1 MVNVDEAI
9 IAKYEHSGEHF
20 EILVDPDL
28 AAEFR
33 NPDGQDVAIED
44 LLAVEEIF
52 KDSKKGDKASEEAM
66 NKVFETTDPIEV
78 SKIILEKGTV
88 QLTADQKRQMQADK
102 RKLVINKI
110 AKEAINP
117 QNGLPH
123 PVQRIENACDE
134 AKVRFDPFISVDQ
147 QTQTALKAIKPLIPI
162 KFEKAKVAVVA
173 DYRGFSVEEITELRR
188 ALQAIEADFTV
199 TKNTLCKVATK
210 GSSYEAIADVMQGPT
225 AIAFGFKDEVS
236 AAKVLSKF
244 IKENKKGEITGAVLE
259 GKLLDAK
266 EAQKLASMPGRE
278 ELYAKMLGSINSPAS
293 GIVYSING
301 VMAALTRAIAA
312 VRDTKQA

>member
-9 IAKYEHSGEHF
+9 IAKYEYSGEHF

-66 NKVFETTDPIEV
+66 NKIFETTDPIEV
-78 SKIILEKGTV
+78 SKIILEK
-88 QLTADQKRQMQADK
+88 
-102 RKLVINKI
+102 LVINKI
-110 AKEAINP
+110 ARESINP

-147 QTQTALKAIKPLIPI
+147 QVQSALKAIKPLIPI
-162 KFEKAKVAVVA
+162 KFERVKVAVRLPGSVA
-173 DYRGFSVEEITELRR
+173 GSAYSVIHGFGDILNEEWQQDGSWIGIVEMPGG
-188 ALQAIEADFTV
+188 LQDSF
-199 TKNTLCKVATK
+199 
-210 GSSYEAIADVMQGPT
+210 
-225 AIAFGFKDEVS
+225 
-236 AAKVLSKF
+236 AAKMAEISSGEAETKT
-244 IKENKKGEITGAVLE
+244 IK
-259 GKLLDAK
+259 
-266 EAQKLASMPGRE
+266 
-278 ELYAKMLGSINSPAS
+278 
-293 GIVYSING
+293 
-301 VMAALTRAIAA
+301 
-312 VRDTKQA
+312 